1 MRRRACRPPADR
13 HRCDRPLGRSGA
25 LPTTAQAAARAAYR
39 ARPQR
44 TRAHLRSIVCGPVRS
59 SGQGGKPRQGASPP
73 VGHLLRPRVGCSLDR
88 RFWSRVRRRH
98 RRHFWQVRQHGSWC
112 RRCRQCRP
120 RLKPHAA
127 AAAGAADLH
136 TPTGLFPSIDVECIS
151 LRRRRASATAAGL
164 HAHTDGCGI
173 HSPSHWHWARG
184 RDLACERYGFA
195 HCTPRCRP

>member
-44 TRAHLRSIVCGPVRS
+44 TRAHLRSLVCGPVRS

-73 VGHLLRPRVGCSLDR
+73 VGHLLRPRVGRRVDR
-88 RFWSRVRRRH
+88 RVRSRVRRRH
-98 RRHFWQVRQHGSWC
+98 CWHIWSVRPHGSCC
-112 RRCRQCRP
+112 RRCRP
-120 RLKPHAA
+120 RLEPHAA
-127 AAAGAADLH
+127 AAAGAGDLH
-136 TPTGLFPSIDVECIS
+136 TPSGLFPSSDVECIS
-151 LRRRRASATAAGL
+151 LRRRRASAPAAGL
-164 HAHTDGCGI
+164 HARADGCGI
-173 HSPSHWHWARG
+173 HSPSHWHRARG

-195 HCTPRCRP
+195 HCTPRCCP